1 MKIVIISIIFVVLM
15 ICLYYAS
22 YAPLMHSKSKYFGR
36 VLNTTA
42 FVFYMTSTVSL
53 IYVCKTL
60 AYFINILFEKLIH
73 SKNQLI
79 DNICRYMVGDAAII
93 TIVICTNSVN
103 KVYYYSASL
112 SFHIEYADKF
122 RILQMYDEERDKLFM
137 ELLDP
142 NIPEVH
148 VGQIVEVSFFPE
160 IKSVIHDMQYYYG
173 KKIIVD

>member
-1 MKIVIISIIFVVLM
+1 M

-22 YAPLMHSKSKYFGR
+22 YAPLMYSKSQYFGR

-79 DNICRYMVGDAAII
+79 DNICRYMVGAAAII

-103 KVYYYSASL
+103 KVYFTQHL
-112 SFHIEYADKF
+112 FHFI
-122 RILQMYDEERDKLFM
+122 
-137 ELLDP
+137 
-142 NIPEVH
+142 
-148 VGQIVEVSFFPE
+148 
-160 IKSVIHDMQYYYG
+160 
-173 KKIIVD
+173 